1 MTPKK
6 PDPIGSKSVIQV
18 NRKLNQELKIK
29 TKIENQIKKIEP
41 IHRKDN
47 LIRS

>member
-29 TKIENQIKKIEP
+29 TKIKNQIKTKS
-41 IHRKDN
+41 RK
-47 LIRS
+47 LSPSTEKTT